1 MRAAAYDAAADQRG
15 GSRRVIVGGRSP
27 IERYDAQLSCQRAR
41 ALDLVEE
48 FWSLFN
54 EGRHDEAIGMCAAD
68 FEYVDNQNAPEPLD
82 AGGTLAAM
90 RQLLEAAPD
99 RPVTIT
105 RRFDGTD
112 GSGVLEMTWKGTF
125 ACFSTPTT
133 TGTIVV
139 FDTRDAKLVRQRL
152 YYG

>member
-1 MRAAAYDAAADQRG
+1 MAPERAPNF
-15 GSRRVIVGGRSP
+15 VP
-27 IERYDAQLSCQRAR
+27 LSCHS
-41 ALDLVEE
+41 DCHGKV
-48 FWSLFN
+48 SK
-54 EGRHDEAIGMCAAD
+54 
-68 FEYVDNQNAPEPLD
+68 LD

-90 RQLLEAAPD
+90 RQLLKAAPD
-99 RPVTIT
+99 RRVTIT

-125 ACFSTPTT
+125 ACFSAPTT